1 MRLTKA
7 PDQPTLA
14 QIRLPKLGPSGMSE
28 DITELSRRISAAF
41 DRLDQGLEVLSRKS
55 GPAPVP
61 APEGEGS
68 AALLRALEAA
78 RASSDDWA
86 ERYRA
91 LQAQMG
97 AETLAMASEITR
109 LTAEL
114 AAARALTAS
123 PVADT
128 ALADDNTE
136 IDTLTA
142 RIAEQEA
149 ELETLRAERAFD
161 ATELAAII
169 AALDPL
175 VQEAPHV

>member
-1 MRLTKA
+1 
-7 PDQPTLA
+7 
-14 QIRLPKLGPSGMSE
+14 MSE

-41 DRLDQGLEVLSRKS
+41 DRMDQGLEALSRKNLLAPTI
-55 GPAPVP
+55 PAAPTA

-109 LTAEL
+109 LTGEL
-114 AAARALTAS
+114 AAARAALSAPPDT
-123 PVADT
+123 VAAPDT
-128 ALADDNTE
+128 AEVDE
-136 IDTLTA
+136 LTA

>member
-1 MRLTKA
+1 
-7 PDQPTLA
+7 
-14 QIRLPKLGPSGMSE
+14 MSE

-41 DRLDQGLEVLSRKS
+41 DRMDQGLEALSRKS
-55 GPAPVP
+55 APALIP
-61 APEGEGS
+61 AAEGEGS

-109 LTAEL
+109 LTGEL
-114 AAARALTAS
+114 AAARASAPTAAETAPAGDNSDVDELT
-123 PVADT
+123 T
-128 ALADDNTE
+128 
-136 IDTLTA
+136 

-175 VQEAPHV
+175 VQEAPNV

>member
-1 MRLTKA
+1 
-7 PDQPTLA
+7 
-14 QIRLPKLGPSGMSE
+14 MSE

-41 DRLDQGLEVLSRKS
+41 DRVDQGLEALSRKS
-55 GPAPVP
+55 VPAPIPAPIP

-109 LTAEL
+109 LTGEL
-114 AAARALTAS
+114 AAARAS
-123 PVADT
+123 VPPPADT
-128 ALADDNTE
+128 VAAPDSADVDE
-136 IDTLTA
+136 LTA

-149 ELETLRAERAFD
+149 EMETLRAERAFD

>member
-1 MRLTKA
+1 
-7 PDQPTLA
+7 
-14 QIRLPKLGPSGMSE
+14 MSE

-41 DRLDQGLEVLSRKS
+41 DRVDQGLEVLSRKS
-55 GPAPVP
+55 VP
-61 APEGEGS
+61 ATITAPITAPNPAAEVEGS

-97 AETLAMASEITR
+97 AESLAMASEITR
-109 LTAEL
+109 LTGEL
-114 AAARALTAS
+114 AAARASVA

-128 ALADDNTE
+128 APAGDNN
-136 IDTLTA
+136 DLDALTA
-142 RIAEQEA
+142 CIAEQEA

-175 VQEAPHV
+175 VHEAPHV

>member
-1 MRLTKA
+1 
-7 PDQPTLA
+7 
-14 QIRLPKLGPSGMSE
+14 MSE

-41 DRLDQGLEVLSRKS
+41 DRMDQGLEALSRKNLLAPTI
-55 GPAPVP
+55 PAAPTP

-109 LTAEL
+109 LTGEL
-114 AAARALTAS
+114 AAARAALSA
-123 PVADT
+123 PPDT
-128 ALADDNTE
+128 AAAP
-136 IDTLTA
+136 DTAEVDELTA

>member
-1 MRLTKA
+1 
-7 PDQPTLA
+7 
-14 QIRLPKLGPSGMSE
+14 MSE

-41 DRLDQGLEVLSRKS
+41 DRVDQGLEALARKS
-55 GPAPVP
+55 VPAPIPAPIPAPVQ
-61 APEGEGS
+61 AAEGEGS

-78 RASSDDWA
+78 RTSIEDWA
-86 ERYRA
+86 DRYRA

-97 AETLAMASEITR
+97 AETLALALEITR
-109 LTAEL
+109 LTDEL
-114 AAARALTAS
+114 AAARAS
-123 PVADT
+123 VAPPFNTD
-128 ALADDNTE
+128 AAPDSADVDE
-136 IDTLTA
+136 LTA

-149 ELETLRAERAFD
+149 ELETLRAERVFD

>member
-1 MRLTKA
+1 
-7 PDQPTLA
+7 
-14 QIRLPKLGPSGMSE
+14 MSE

-41 DRLDQGLEVLSRKS
+41 DRMDQGLEALSRKNLLAPTI
-55 GPAPVP
+55 PAAPT
-61 APEGEGS
+61 PEGEGS

-109 LTAEL
+109 LTGEL
-114 AAARALTAS
+114 AAARAALSAPPDT
-123 PVADT
+123 VAAPDT
-128 ALADDNTE
+128 AEVDE
-136 IDTLTA
+136 LTA

>member
-1 MRLTKA
+1 
-7 PDQPTLA
+7 
-14 QIRLPKLGPSGMSE
+14 MSE

-41 DRLDQGLEVLSRKS
+41 DRMDQGLEALSRKS
-55 GPAPVP
+55 APAPTP

-91 LQAQMG
+91 LQAQMS

-109 LTAEL
+109 LTGEL
-114 AAARALTAS
+114 AAARAALSVPPDTIAA
-123 PVADT
+123 PDT
-128 ALADDNTE
+128 AEVDE
-136 IDTLTA
+136 LTA

>member
-1 MRLTKA
+1 
-7 PDQPTLA
+7 
-14 QIRLPKLGPSGMSE
+14 MSE

-41 DRLDQGLEVLSRKS
+41 DRMDQGLEALSRKS
-55 GPAPVP
+55 APAPIP
-61 APEGEGS
+61 AAEGEGS

-109 LTAEL
+109 LTDEL
-114 AAARALTAS
+114 AAARAVLSAPSET
-123 PVADT
+123 VAVPDT
-128 ALADDNTE
+128 AEVDE
-136 IDTLTA
+136 LTA

>member
-1 MRLTKA
+1 
-7 PDQPTLA
+7 
-14 QIRLPKLGPSGMSE
+14 MSE

-41 DRLDQGLEVLSRKS
+41 DRVDQGLEALARKS
-55 GPAPVP
+55 VPAPIPAPVP
-61 APEGEGS
+61 AAEGEGS

-78 RASSDDWA
+78 RTSIEDWA
-86 ERYRA
+86 DRYRA

-97 AETLAMASEITR
+97 AETLALALEITR
-109 LTAEL
+109 LTDEL
-114 AAARALTAS
+114 AAARASVAPPS
-123 PVADT
+123 VAPPVDTDAAPDNAD
-128 ALADDNTE
+128 
-136 IDTLTA
+136 IDELMA

-149 ELETLRAERAFD
+149 ELETLRAERVFD

>member
-1 MRLTKA
+1 
-7 PDQPTLA
+7 
-14 QIRLPKLGPSGMSE
+14 MSE

-41 DRLDQGLEVLSRKS
+41 DRVDQGLEVLSRKS
-55 GPAPVP
+55 MPAPTQ
-61 APEGEGS
+61 APEAEGS

-109 LTAEL
+109 LTGEL
-114 AAARALTAS
+114 AAARAALSAPS
-123 PVADT
+123 DT
-128 ALADDNTE
+128 AAAP
-136 IDTLTA
+136 DTAEVDELTA

-149 ELETLRAERAFD
+149 ELETLRAERTFD